1 MKPRTATHAR
11 RKSHSLA
18 DPFSDLGAHRAL
30 AQELYRRC
38 LQEAAV
44 SPLMSFIEILLT
56 VEQPP
61 MQLLHA
67 IKDDL
72 DERLNALRKAAY
84 DCYLLREE
92 SESSAQLQ
100 HDLQLTNTLHSMLSE
115 WLKALLIM
123 QSRQA
128 QADQAITA
136 AIRHS
141 DGAPSRT
148 VI

>member
-11 RKSHSLA
+11 RKSHAPA

-38 LQEAAV
+38 LQEAAI

-61 MQLLHA
+61 IQLLHA

-84 DCYLLREE
+84 DCYLLHDE
-92 SESSAQLQ
+92 SESSVQVQ
-100 HDLQLTNTLHSMLSE
+100 DDLALTHTLHVTLAE

-128 QADQAITA
+128 QDDHALIA
-136 AIRHS
+136 AVRHAP
-141 DGAPSRT
+141 GASSRT
-148 VI
+148 VV